1 MKYKSCHL
9 IEHGMI
15 FTWQNVITCCMYGA
29 NDGFDVLYGKY
40 YASPL
45 VTDSL
50 VRRQVNQ
57 MHVSS
62 CLRKSLHSIMDKIF

>member
-40 YASPL
+40 YASKDFS
-45 VTDSL
+45 VDEI
-50 VRRQVNQ
+50 
-57 MHVSS
+57 
-62 CLRKSLHSIMDKIF
+62 LRKKREQREQLKQGKIP